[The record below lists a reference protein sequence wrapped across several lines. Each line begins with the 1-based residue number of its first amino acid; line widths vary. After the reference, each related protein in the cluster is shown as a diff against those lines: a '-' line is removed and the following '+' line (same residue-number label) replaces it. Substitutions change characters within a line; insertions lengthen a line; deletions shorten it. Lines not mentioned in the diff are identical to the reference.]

1 MIGGRAMVE
10 YVLAALQAVPRLD
23 RIAVVGPLPLPPAV
37 AARVD
42 VAVQGGGEM
51 LDNLSAGLEALG
63 GDAPVLVA
71 GADIPLLTASAV
83 DAFLDAALSLEC
95 DIAYGI
101 VPRDDMMREF
111 PAARK
116 TFVRVRDGV
125 FTGGSLVL
133 MRPQAFSRARD
144 AVAGAVD
151 ARKNPL
157 ALARLLGPGAVLGLL
172 TGTVGIAD
180 LEKRV
185 AAVSGIRARAVIC
198 HHAEISVDVDRAE
211 ALAMIRER
219 LRAADGPPAN
229 GRVKE
234 LQGR

>member
-10 YVLAALQAVPRLD
+10 YVLAALRAAPRLD
-23 RIAVVGPLPLPPAV
+23 RIALVGPHPLPPPV
-37 AARVD
+37 AAHVD
-42 VAVQGGGEM
+42 VAVQDRGDI
-51 LDNLSAGLEALG
+51 LDNLSAGLAALAG
-63 GDAPVLVA
+63 RAPALVA
-71 GADIPLLTASAV
+71 AADIPLLTARAI
-83 DAFLDAALSLEC
+83 DAFLDAALGLEC

-116 TFVRVRDGV
+116 TFVRVREGI

-133 MRPQAFSRARD
+133 VRPPALSKARD
-144 AVAGAVD
+144 AIAGAVG
-151 ARKNPL
+151 ARKSPL

-172 TGTVGIAD
+172 TGTLGIAD
-180 LEKRV
+180 LEKRI
-185 AAVSGIRARAVIC
+185 ADVSGVRARAVIC
-198 HHAEISVDVDRAE
+198 RHPEIGVDVDRPE

-219 LRAADGPPAN
+219 LSAADGPPAN

-234 LQGR
+234 FQGR

>member
-10 YVLAALQAVPRLD
+10 YVLAALRAVPRLD
-23 RIAVVGPLPLPPAV
+23 RIALVGPHPLPPAV

-42 VAVQGGGEM
+42 VAVPDGGEM
-51 LDNLSAGLEALG
+51 LGNLAAGLAALAG
-63 GDAPVLVA
+63 RAPVLVA
-71 GADIPLLTASAV
+71 AADIPLLTAAAV
-83 DAFLDAALSLEC
+83 DAFLDAALALEC

-101 VPRDDMMREF
+101 VPRDDVMREF

-125 FTGGSLVL
+125 FAGGSLVL
-133 MRPQAFSRARD
+133 VRPPAFPRARD
-144 AVAGAVD
+144 AIAGAIG

-172 TGTVGIAD
+172 TGTLAIAE

-185 AAVSGIRARAVIC
+185 ADVSGVRARAVIC
-198 HHAEISVDVDRAE
+198 RHPGIGLDVDRPE
-211 ALAMIRER
+211 ALTMIRDR
-219 LRAADGPPAN
+219 LSAADSPPAT
-229 GRVKE
+229 GGITE
-234 LQGR
+234 FQGR